1 MASITVNGNT
11 IVPIGSQGEGWT
23 VNANDQEEVKSAPNA
38 KDSNFILVQVDRV
51 LTVAEKGILADHH
64 AEIQE
69 YVAENTFLCRYEP
82 EDLQALRLLPF
93 VVTADM

>member
-11 IVPIGSQGEGWT
+11 IVPIGSTGERWT
-23 VNANDQEEVKSAPNA
+23 INANDQGEVRSAPDA

-51 LTVAEKGILADHH
+51 LSVDEKAVLADHH
-64 AEIQE
+64 VEIQE
-69 YVAENTFLCRYEP
+69 YVAEKTFLCRYEP
-82 EDLQALRLLPF
+82 DNLQALRLLPF